1 MFDDS
6 GYLLGFARQPTF
18 WNFPS
23 WQSQCTLTS
32 YTHTFVSL
40 TSVSLSCLVGLH
52 AHAWH
57 SWWLGLGYLGSGY
70 KISPERVEE
79 LAEGSREVKTGEVEG
94 GTVCLEGGRGQESA
108 QDRARTLTGA
118 RGKADLESGKGQGV
132 WFAQQSAHGSA
143 IQAGCV
149 EQKGRDALAI

>member
-1 MFDDS
+1 MHTHFVHTRLCVAHFCVTPLPGS
-6 GYLLGFARQPTF
+6 TART
-18 WNFPS
+18 
-23 WQSQCTLTS
+23 
-32 YTHTFVSL
+32 
-40 TSVSLSCLVGLH
+40 CLAQLVAGVR
-52 AHAWH
+52 
-57 SWWLGLGYLGSGY
+57 GYLGSGY
-70 KISPERVEE
+70 KISPEGVEE